1 MLNRMFTYVTSRSVR
16 RARSVA
22 MVTSGALFAGLMVTI
37 GAGPSV
43 AQSVDPTVLCGMCL
57 TEPAAVAVSV
67 TGSSKLTVNGG
78 GVYANSNAAPAVSV
92 TGSSK
97 IVTIAQVRAAGTIV
111 KTGSSTISGSPAA
124 GLTAP
129 LFADPY
135 SDRAPVVSVGPN
147 NATIDFNQSNS
158 VVIPVRADATY
169 RDVTLNGSGS
179 FTFPDT
185 HRYCG
190 VVVGGSVTATLKP
203 GRYRNVTFGG
213 SSKVTL
219 APGVY
224 WFAGSL
230 SVTSSS
236 KVTGTDATLV
246 LACGTAT
253 NDLRACNNETGGKLL
268 VTGSSQLTL
277 NGNTPTT
284 PAIRFVPGNNADL
297 TVDGSSKLVLA
308 NSGIDA
314 PNTPITVTGSS
325 SITTAGVIQARRVSV
340 SGSSAITS
348 TVIPAP
354 TATTTTTAAA
364 STSTTTTSTSTSTT
378 TIPRSTTTTTTLLAA
393 TTTTTPAVTSSSTT
407 STTTIPATTSTSTSS
422 STTTTVAPG
431 TTTTSSV
438 SSSSTSTST
447 TTTSTVPEIIV
458 SASLI
463 DIPTIAIAPSSET
476 FLGLTAPQTV
486 FSVQGTGTAV
496 GAAVEVTL
504 SEPRPPQSVSISRDI
519 ADSVPNGVA
528 ASGVFDFDFAGDQA
542 ILTSARI
549 SLPVDQQLLAGSDA
563 TNLWMAFRD
572 EETGFWV
579 PETNAPVFDPVAKSL
594 TVVTN
599 HFSKR
604 VVLKDRPVNGAWTN
618 QFLDSMFG
626 PFPAQCVPAG
636 TVGLKPYG
644 RVAFAFDT
652 SGSMGVT
659 ADRTAAAISRRIAAE
674 LRQQDRPGVFSIDSS
689 GRSGALMGAGWTQQA
704 LSRQIAEAA
713 NGFGGLNHSMTG
725 QEVRSLLELTET
737 SLASTSDVLRQVYLF
752 TDFDGVRS
760 LINPAEIPFLAPS
773 PLAPSTLSQTLDNY
787 GIRLTIVA
795 FADGPP
801 LGPEWGNPSANIKI
815 VYPGP
820 STGTDLALDLRKQ
833 AGRLVD
839 DGSDPDGD
847 GLTTCEEGALFF
859 PNPNFPGGSTR
870 NPTGQIATYNS
881 GVVSF
886 DAPSVFFSQ
895 TNPSRNSVPLL
906 DGYDTD
912 RDGTSD
918 GAEISRRK
926 ISNSPVLSRAFA
938 NLVSQGVD
946 SYFVA
951 VTGRP
956 DSTDTDGDTRGD
968 PRFPAKTE
976 TCGSGAPSPLLAD
989 TDSDGITD
997 DQECANG
1004 TDPNLNPILPANQ
1017 AKAIPWAL
1025 DYAKAQSDLDKLED
1039 WRGAKIYSTVQQF
1052 ASPPG
1057 MARYGHIRIDGF
1069 IPQAK
1074 TATTPCYKN
1083 LRPVLASAEGGLAYV
1098 ECTGYKGDGRGY
1110 ALSYEDHR
1118 QLYLPL
1124 SRFIF
1129 DLDLKNGVWGMMVHP
1144 TCSRDATSTTGACF
1158 DSLPIYTA
1166 DLAGYDNLNVLGTQ
1180 RKQLIDLRVDPVSKK
1195 ISVQIKIVQND
1206 TGVDSNVF
1214 RPAND
1219 AKFVFEL
1226 LPTNRLQMN
1235 GTGDGFPAAEGF
1247 WVPNSGSSS
1256 VVFNTQSFFG
1266 LDPSPLALLGGGFFA
1281 TILTSPGSLY
1291 GLCVPPD
1298 VPNATTCV
1306 PSNIR
1311 YTVNF
1316 PDA

>member
-1 MLNRMFTYVTSRSVR
+1 
-16 RARSVA
+16 
-22 MVTSGALFAGLMVTI
+22 
-37 GAGPSV
+37 
-43 AQSVDPTVLCGMCL
+43 
-57 TEPAAVAVSV
+57 
-67 TGSSKLTVNGG
+67 
-78 GVYANSNAAPAVSV
+78 
-92 TGSSK
+92 
-97 IVTIAQVRAAGTIV
+97 
-111 KTGSSTISGSPAA
+111 
-124 GLTAP
+124 
-129 LFADPY
+129 
-135 SDRAPVVSVGPN
+135 
-147 NATIDFNQSNS
+147 
-158 VVIPVRADATY
+158 
-169 RDVTLNGSGS
+169 
-179 FTFPDT
+179 
-185 HRYCG
+185 
-190 VVVGGSVTATLKP
+190 
-203 GRYRNVTFGG
+203 
-213 SSKVTL
+213 
-219 APGVY
+219 
-224 WFAGSL
+224 
-230 SVTSSS
+230 
-236 KVTGTDATLV
+236 
-246 LACGTAT
+246 
-253 NDLRACNNETGGKLL
+253 
-268 VTGSSQLTL
+268 
-277 NGNTPTT
+277 
-284 PAIRFVPGNNADL
+284 
-297 TVDGSSKLVLA
+297 
-308 NSGIDA
+308 
-314 PNTPITVTGSS
+314 
-325 SITTAGVIQARRVSV
+325 
-340 SGSSAITS
+340 
-348 TVIPAP
+348 
-354 TATTTTTAAA
+354 
-364 STSTTTTSTSTSTT
+364 
-378 TIPRSTTTTTTLLAA
+378 
-393 TTTTTPAVTSSSTT
+393 
-407 STTTIPATTSTSTSS
+407 
-422 STTTTVAPG
+422 
-431 TTTTSSV
+431 
-438 SSSSTSTST
+438 
-447 TTTSTVPEIIV
+447 
-458 SASLI
+458 LI

-486 FSVQGTGTAV
+486 FSVQGTGSAV

-563 TNLWMAFRD
+563 ANLWMAFRD

-579 PETNAPVFDPVAKSL
+579 PEANAPVFDPVAKSL
-594 TVVTN
+594 TVITN

-636 TVGLKPYG
+636 TVGLTPYG

-713 NGFGGLNHSMTG
+713 NGFGGLSHSMTG

-773 PLAPSTLSQTLDNY
+773 PLAPSSLSQTLDNY

-815 VYPGP
+815 VFPGP
-820 STGTDLALDLRKQ
+820 STGIDLALDLRKQ

-895 TNPSRNSVPLL
+895 TNSSRNSVPLL

-912 RDGTSD
+912 KDGTSD

-956 DSTDTDGDTRGD
+956 DSSDTDGDTLGD
-968 PRFPAKTE
+968 PRFPLKAE
-976 TCGSGAPSPLLAD
+976 ICGTGAPSPLLAD
-989 TDSDGITD
+989 TDGDGVRD
-997 DQECANG
+997 DQECLNG

-1017 AKAIPWAL
+1017 GKAIPWIFDYLTAQTQL
-1025 DYAKAQSDLDKLED
+1025 DRLKD
-1039 WRGAKIYSTVQQF
+1039 WRGAKVSSGIQSFVP
-1052 ASPPG
+1052 PPG
-1057 MARYGHIRIDGF
+1057 MAKYGRVRIAGF
-1069 IPQAK
+1069 IPQDK
-1074 TATTPCYKN
+1074 TATTPCLN
-1083 LRPVLASAEGGLAYV
+1083 NQRVGGLAFGSYV
-1098 ECTGYKGDGRGY
+1098 LEECTGYKGDGRDY
-1110 ALSYEDHR
+1110 ATSYEKHQKDF
-1118 QLYLPL
+1118 LGL
-1124 SRFIF
+1124 SRFI
-1129 DLDLKNGVWGMMVHP
+1129 LDIDFKNGVLGMLVHP
-1144 TCSRDATSTTGACF
+1144 TCSRDATETTGACF
-1158 DSLPIYTA
+1158 DSLPIGTG
-1166 DLAGYDNLNVLGTQ
+1166 DLTGLRNSNGFGIQ
-1180 RKQLIDLRVDPVSKK
+1180 RHQIVDFRVDPATKKVS
-1195 ISVQIKIVQND
+1195 VVMAIVQND
-1206 TGVDSNVF
+1206 TGAFANLF

-1219 AKFVFEL
+1219 AKFVFEM
-1226 LPTNRLQMN
+1226 LPDKLQLKVSA
-1235 GTGDGFPAAEGF
+1235 DAFPAAEGF
-1247 WVPNSGSSS
+1247 WIPPSGPTQAA
-1256 VVFNTQSFFG
+1256 FNTKSFFG
-1266 LDPSPLALLGGGFFA
+1266 TDPSPLALLGSGFLANVLLNAPARIFGNCYA
-1281 TILTSPGSLY
+1281 
-1291 GLCVPPD
+1291 PD
-1298 VPNATTCV
+1298 VPNKTTCV
-1306 PSNIR
+1306 PSS
-1311 YTVNF
+1311 YEATVNF
-1316 PDA
+1316 YND